1 MKVTITEKE
10 VTISS
15 VHLIELGKWEII
27 LSGQMFYA
35 VDLCRGFPLRNTIK
49 RWQNITSIGSVPT
62 ISTCQVTGSHKR
74 FYQFG

>member
-35 VDLCRGFPLRNTIK
+35 VDLCRSDFNGFPLRNMIK
-49 RWQNITSIGSVPT
+49 WWQKIASIGCVPT
-62 ISTCQVTGSHKR
+62 IST
-74 FYQFG
+74 